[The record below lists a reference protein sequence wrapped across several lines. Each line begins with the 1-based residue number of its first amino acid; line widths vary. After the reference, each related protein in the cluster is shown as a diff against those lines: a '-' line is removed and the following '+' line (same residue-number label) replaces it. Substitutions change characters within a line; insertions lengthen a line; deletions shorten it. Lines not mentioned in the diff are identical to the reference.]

1 MDVRTGHINVI
12 QEVEGKL
19 IQITVPRDEM
29 RIISVG
35 PIRPNQVKNLLGKGD
50 FVPLPWIFGGLV
62 ASIHI
67 EEIQKILFAQ
77 GNKDSLL
84 DQDNGEGYFLDIRF
98 DSSTRK
104 ASAIVDEEYKDKVI
118 TLDCPYGTVVI
129 LCDEEGQLKSIELS

>member
-1 MDVRTGHINVI
+1 M
-12 QEVEGKL
+12 
-19 IQITVPRDEM
+19 
-29 RIISVG
+29 
-35 PIRPNQVKNLLGKGD
+35 
-50 FVPLPWIFGGLV
+50 

-118 TLDCPYGTVVI
+118 TLDCPYGKVVI

>member
-1 MDVRTGHINVI
+1 M
-12 QEVEGKL
+12 
-19 IQITVPRDEM
+19 
-29 RIISVG
+29 
-35 PIRPNQVKNLLGKGD
+35 
-50 FVPLPWIFGGLV
+50 

-104 ASAIVDEEYKDKVI
+104 ASAIVDEEYNDKVI

>member
-1 MDVRTGHINVI
+1 M
-12 QEVEGKL
+12 
-19 IQITVPRDEM
+19 
-29 RIISVG
+29 
-35 PIRPNQVKNLLGKGD
+35 
-50 FVPLPWIFGGLV
+50 

-84 DQDNGEGYFLDIRF
+84 DQDNGDGYFLDIRF

-104 ASAIVDEEYKDKVI
+104 ASAIVDEEYNDKVI

-129 LCDEEGQLKSIELS
+129 LYDEEGQLKSIELS

>member
-1 MDVRTGHINVI
+1 M
-12 QEVEGKL
+12 
-19 IQITVPRDEM
+19 
-29 RIISVG
+29 
-35 PIRPNQVKNLLGKGD
+35 
-50 FVPLPWIFGGLV
+50 

-129 LCDEEGQLKSIELS
+129 LCDVEGQLKSIELS